1 MDFTGD
7 AGALT
12 IGGMTTLHQRCKT
25 ALFSLALA
33 TTAAGAADA
42 THGQHGMAL
51 FGGKEGL
58 YASHLPLFHA
68 PHDYQVILRVRV
80 ADPAT
85 DAALRARLDGKT
97 ALWTI
102 APEKFELSR
111 LAPGSAT
118 PLRRFNADLV
128 QGHFERGGLTQYAAA
143 TILVDQVIM
152 FRRLSPAAKANAS
165 ASYMQIGA
173 GKQRYL
179 IKQIDSRPDFD
190 HIVAYTAASGAPTTA
205 IALGKPTLRQPSD
218 QALAGALR
226 VPASAIG
233 GTVYFETED
242 LK

>member
-1 MDFTGD
+1 MLD
-7 AGALT
+7 
-12 IGGMTTLHQRCKT
+12 MTTFIQRCKA
-25 ALFSLALA
+25 ALLALAVA
-33 TTAAGAADA
+33 TTAANAADA

-68 PHDYQVILRVRV
+68 PHDYQVILRVHM
-80 ADPAT
+80 ADPTT

-111 LAPGSAT
+111 LAPASAT
-118 PLRRFNADLV
+118 PLKRFNADLV

-143 TILVDQVIM
+143 TIVVDQVIM
-152 FRRLSPAAKANAS
+152 FRQLSAAAKANAT
-165 ASYMQIGA
+165 ASYMQIGG

-190 HIVAYTAASGAPTTA
+190 HIVAYTAAADAQTTT
-205 IALGKPTLRQPSD
+205 ITLDKPTLRQPSA
-218 QALAGALR
+218 QALADALH
-226 VPASAIG
+226 VPVSAIT
-233 GTVYFETED
+233 GTVYFETDD

>member
-1 MDFTGD
+1 
-7 AGALT
+7 
-12 IGGMTTLHQRCKT
+12 MTTLHQRCKT

-33 TTAAGAADA
+33 ATAANATDP

-68 PHDYQVILRVRV
+68 PHDYQVILRVHV

-111 LAPGSAT
+111 LAPGSAA

-128 QGHFERGGLTQYAAA
+128 QGHFERGGSTQYAAA
-143 TILVDQVIM
+143 TIVVDQVIL
-152 FRRLSPAAKANAS
+152 FRQLSPAAKANAT
-165 ASYMQIGA
+165 ASYMQIG
-173 GKQRYL
+173 GRQRYL

-190 HIVAYTAASGAPTTA
+190 HIVAYTAASGAPTAAVT
-205 IALGKPTLRQPSD
+205 LGKPTLGQPSN
-218 QALAGALR
+218 QALADALR
-226 VPASAIG
+226 VPAGAIG
-233 GTVYFETED
+233 GTVYFETDD

>member
-1 MDFTGD
+1 
-7 AGALT
+7 
-12 IGGMTTLHQRCKT
+12 MTTFNQRCKT
-25 ALFSLALA
+25 ALSSLALA
-33 TTAAGAADA
+33 ATAADA
-42 THGQHGMAL
+42 ADTTHGQHGMAL

-68 PHDYQVILRVRV
+68 PHDYQVILRVHV

-111 LAPGSAT
+111 LAPVSAA

-128 QGHFERGGLTQYAAA
+128 QGHFERGGSTQYAAA
-143 TILVDQVIM
+143 TVVVDKVIM
-152 FRRLSPAAKANAS
+152 FRQLSPAAKANAT
-165 ASYMQIGA
+165 ASYVQIGA

-190 HIVAYTAASGAPTTA
+190 HIVAYTAAYNAPTAA
-205 IALGKPTLRQPSD
+205 ITLGKSTLRQPSD
-218 QALAGALR
+218 QALADALH

-233 GTVYFETED
+233 GTVYFETGD